1 MIILSYHMILLKH
14 STAAQTLDS
23 AILATRKGIASLQ
36 LIPCDKLMIEQS
48 GSLRGNSKLVVYVEC
63 IAKISESSGQ
73 VSQVALSPIESVMTG
88 K

>member
-36 LIPCDKLMIEQS
+36 LIPCDKLTIEQS
-48 GSLRGNSKLVVYVEC
+48 GSLRGKFKLQFE
-63 IAKISESSGQ
+63 ISC
-73 VSQVALSPIESVMTG
+73 LR
-88 K
+88 